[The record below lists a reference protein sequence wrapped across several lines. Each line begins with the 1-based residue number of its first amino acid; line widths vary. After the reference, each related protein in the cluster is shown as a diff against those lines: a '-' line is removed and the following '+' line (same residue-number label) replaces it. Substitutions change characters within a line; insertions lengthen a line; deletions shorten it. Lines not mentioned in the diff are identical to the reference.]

1 MWLEAGMVIAMSG
14 TTIAGLL
21 LEVAPA
27 WTAPAG
33 TAEADRTMPPLI
45 NATAG
50 RDAQIFRIG
59 KVIVRTRRTLG
70 MTLPGRTPRLDED
83 GGGVNARNP
92 NVSSSSPDEHQLD
105 FSARRRPNR
114 VQAHYPT
121 TNS

>member
-33 TAEADRTMPPLI
+33 AAEADRTMPPLI

-50 RDAQIFRIG
+50 RDAQILRIG

-70 MTLPGRTPRLDED
+70 MTPRS
-83 GGGVNARNP
+83 NP
-92 NVSSSSPDEHQLD
+92 
-105 FSARRRPNR
+105 SARRRRRWCERSEP
-114 VQAHYPT
+114 
-121 TNS
+121 